1 MKRKNLVVLLEIVY
15 FTFDMIHSHKIMNV
29 NYKYKKMLCIEHK
42 NNYLKVLWNVC
53 NQKQRSI
60 VDFLLNTTK
69 PLLIKQVRYVGTGK
83 VVLILDYFINSSNK
97 HCTKCMETRK
107 ENL

>member
-1 MKRKNLVVLLEIVY
+1 
-15 FTFDMIHSHKIMNV
+15 MIHSHMIMNV
-29 NYKYKKMLCIEHK
+29 NYKYKKKLCIEHK

-60 VDFLLNTTK
+60 VDFLLNATK
-69 PLLIKQVRYVGTGK
+69 PLLIKQVRYVGTAK